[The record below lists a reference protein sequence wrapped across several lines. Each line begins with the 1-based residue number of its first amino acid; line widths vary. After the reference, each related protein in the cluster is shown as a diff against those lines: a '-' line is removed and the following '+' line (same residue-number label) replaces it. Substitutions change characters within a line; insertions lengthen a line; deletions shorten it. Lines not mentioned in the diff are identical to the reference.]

1 LLTLP
6 GVKNSKS
13 YIVMEEVTETLS
25 LPVEYKPK
33 S

>member
-1 LLTLP
+1 MLLTLP

-13 YIVMEEVTETLS
+13 YIVMEEVKEQTQ
-25 LPVEYKPK
+25 LPVDIG